1 MRFHL
6 SEELEMTRSVV
17 RHFAEK
23 EVAPNAGGRDETEQF
38 ERLLFGKMG
47 ELGLT
52 GIPIPEQYG
61 GAGSDILTYAV
72 VLESLSQV
80 CASTAAVLAAHT
92 AFSAWPVCRF
102 GSEELKRL
110 YLNEMAGGVKLGA
123 CGFPA
128 VSRDRTAKDNGI
140 IATAE
145 DDGFVLNGANSFVI
159 NAGAAD
165 IYIVYAQVPSI
176 RRKPVLSAFLIESG
190 TPGCYIGNKVRK
202 LGLRSL
208 MTAEIVFEH
217 CMVAK
222 ENRIG
227 KEGQGQEI
235 ADSVIDIG
243 HIGAAAQAVG
253 IAQGA
258 LEAAADYAKERMQFG
273 KQIGRQQGISFK
285 LADMSAKIEAARLLT
300 YQASWR
306 LNEGL
311 SCSKEAAIARKF
323 TADTA
328 VAVAIDAVQVFGGY
342 GYMREYRMERFLRD
356 AKCLETDIGTGG
368 MQTDFIYRILAE

>member
-1 MRFHL
+1 
-6 SEELEMTRSVV
+6 MTRSVV

-23 EVAPNAGGRDETEQF
+23 EVAPNAEERDETEQF
-38 ERLLFGKMG
+38 ERALFGRMG

-92 AFSAWPVCRF
+92 AFSAWPVYKF
-102 GSEELKRL
+102 GSEELKQQ
-110 YLNEMAGGVKLGA
+110 YLNDMACGVKLGA

-128 VSRDRTAKDNGI
+128 VSRDTSLKANGI
-140 IATAE
+140 IATA
-145 DDGFVLNGANSFVI
+145 DGAGFVLNGANSFVI

-165 IYIVYAQVPSI
+165 IYIVYAQLPSI
-176 RRKPVLSAFLIESG
+176 SRKSSLSAFLIESG

-208 MTAEIVFEH
+208 MTAELVFEH
-217 CMVAK
+217 CKVAK
-222 ENRIG
+222 KNRLG
-227 KEGQGQEI
+227 KEGQGREI
-235 ADSVIDIG
+235 SGSVIDIG
-243 HIGAAAQAVG
+243 HISAAAQAVG

-258 LEAAADYAKERMQFG
+258 LEAAAAYAKERMQFG

-285 LADMSAKIEAARLLT
+285 LADMSAKIEAARLLA

-306 LNEGL
+306 MSEGL
-311 SCSKEAAIARKF
+311 SCSREAAIARKF
-323 TADTA
+323 AADTA
-328 VAVAIDAVQVFGGY
+328 VSAAIDAVQVFGGY

>member
-1 MRFHL
+1 MQFNL

-23 EVAPNAGGRDETEQF
+23 EVAPNAGERDETEQF
-38 ERLLFGKMG
+38 ERTLFGKMG
-47 ELGLT
+47 ELGLS

-72 VLESLSQV
+72 VLEALSQD
-80 CASTAAVLAAHT
+80 CASTAAGLAAHT
-92 AFSAWPVCRF
+92 AFSAWPILHF

-110 YLNEMAGGVKLGA
+110 FLNEMAGGVKLGA
-123 CGFPA
+123 CVFPT
-128 VSRDRTAKDNGI
+128 VSRDKTVKDHGI
-140 IATAE
+140 IATA
-145 DDGFVLNGANSFVI
+145 DGDGFVLNGSNSFVI

-165 IYIVYAQVPSI
+165 IYIVYAQVPSL
-176 RRKPVLSAFLIESG
+176 RRKPVLSAFIVESG
-190 TPGCYIGNKVRK
+190 TPGCYIGNNVRK

-208 MTAEIVFEH
+208 MTAEMVFEN
-217 CMVAK
+217 CKVPNK
-222 ENRIG
+222 NRLG

-235 ADSVIDIG
+235 AGSVIDIG

-258 LEAAADYAKERMQFG
+258 LEAAAAYAKERMQFG

-285 LADMSAKIEAARLLT
+285 LADMSAKIEASRLLT

-311 SCSKEAAIARKF
+311 SCSREAAIARKF
-323 TADTA
+323 SADTA
-328 VAVAIDAVQVFGGY
+328 VSVAIDAVQVFGGY